1 MLTKDQNGILKKIIK
16 WVKERS
22 KKLETGTQQAVI
34 IKQVYEVDGMNWSGD
49 NRNRDDRRAVT
60 NMTQET
66 ALDDS
71 LYSEAKGKGGNNV
84 KFQ

>member
-1 MLTKDQNGILKKIIK
+1 MGKREEQ
-16 WVKERS
+16 EAR
-22 KKLETGTQQAVI
+22 TGTQQAVI

-49 NRNRDDRRAVT
+49 NGNRDDRRAVT